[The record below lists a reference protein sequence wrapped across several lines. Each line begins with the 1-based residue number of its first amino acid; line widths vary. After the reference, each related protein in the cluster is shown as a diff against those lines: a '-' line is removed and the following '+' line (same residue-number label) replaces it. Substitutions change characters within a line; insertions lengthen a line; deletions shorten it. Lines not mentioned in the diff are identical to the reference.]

1 MTGILLILI
10 VLTLVWWW
18 GGDLLPA
25 FIHGHETPSLAGWI
39 ITVIGLVVMVLAV
52 VLILLRRAPRQL
64 DREGITAPPL
74 SQVQQ
79 VQPRQRF
86 KLDELR
92 QYLREQD
99 GWRWRRKR
107 PWLLVTGPATLA
119 EQMAP
124 GLTTQGWLCSGGA
137 VLLWGGDM
145 MQGGN
150 GQDLQAI
157 RRLRGRKPVEGLVQM
172 VDDAAGSAPDSG
184 AFSRGLRQVEQ
195 ALRWRPPF
203 YRLEISASAGAQPL
217 KQPVPVAVMSGRP
230 YTSDT
235 LTTALAGLSDELI
248 TPAMTLIAQD
258 RSQDYLL
265 RLSAWLK
272 QRGMAYLRASV
283 QAMTGGASRFSLHG
297 VVFMPLLASAG
308 SGFAYEQQAG
318 KLWQRIAGHSA
329 RLTGRP
335 DGTDGR
341 AIALWCLSGLLG
353 LWALGMVVSGVSN
366 GRLIA
371 HTQSLI
377 SASSPLTGHA
387 RLSELQR
394 QLQALGQQQVSGTP
408 WYRRFGL
415 DISGQLPPLLWPAYL
430 REARTHIVTPAQQ
443 ALENALSQA
452 TGSPP
457 VDYDRLKALLML
469 AEPAHVNDASAQAF
483 LAGQLQRVL
492 PGVPSAQLVW
502 FAAQLPTHP
511 QLRATPDEALIASTR
526 TRLADAIN
534 GTQAEEQRYQ
544 AIIRS
549 AGLNFADIRLAQ
561 LAGSD
566 ELAGVYR
573 LDGTVP
579 GAFTRE
585 AWEKSIRPAID
596 RQVKDIAEQTSWVLG
611 QQQGA
616 LSPDGLR
623 RSLTARYFTDY
634 AQAWRQA
641 LNQIQYQPSRDN
653 VPLAL
658 LADSNASPLA
668 ALMQQLYRQGL
679 AGSPDEKQEKV
690 NALLEPVF
698 GGLVAMVGGEP
709 AGREGI
715 TLRQWQS
722 EARRFADRMRSM
734 SGGDNAQALATS
746 VFKGTQIDN
755 TAATLP
761 GRIRIQLGDELAA
774 MGNALFVAP
783 FGQAWQGVMQQRI
796 VDMNTEWRQSVVAG
810 WQQQFAG
817 KYPFSRSREEVNLA
831 ELGEFIHP
839 TTGYISRFI
848 QRHLNGVLEYRNARW
863 QVSDQLPPGLAVSPA
878 FLAALNRLDNVG
890 QVLFAKGFGVAFR
903 LQPGTTKEVVQ
914 TTLFIDGVTLNY
926 FNQMPFWQDVRWPG
940 DTMVPG
946 ASLSWTSVRAG
957 ARLYADI
964 PGQWGFMRL
973 LEKAAVTP
981 AGPEQY
987 RLTWAAQDGLALSY
1001 LLHASTQQNP
1011 LTVLSLKG
1019 FRLPDA
1025 IFSSGT
1031 TAKGKPR
1038 VRP

>member
-1 MTGILLILI
+1 MTGLLLILI

-18 GGDLLPA
+18 GGDLLPV
-25 FIHGHETPSLAGWI
+25 FIHGHETPSLTGWI
-39 ITVIGLVVMVLAV
+39 ITVISLVVMVLAV
-52 VLILLRRAPRQL
+52 VLILFRRAPRQL

-74 SQVQQ
+74 SQAEQ
-79 VQPRQRF
+79 VQSRQRF
-86 KLDELR
+86 KPDELR
-92 QYLREQD
+92 HYLRQQD
-99 GWRWRRKR
+99 GWRWRCKR
-107 PWLLVTGPATLA
+107 PWLLVTGQDTLA

-137 VLLWGGDM
+137 VLLWGGDI

-150 GQDLQAI
+150 GQDLQVI
-157 RRLRGRKPVEGLVQM
+157 RRLRGRKPVDGLVQM

-184 AFSRGLRQVEQ
+184 AFSRGLRLVEQ
-195 ALRWRPPF
+195 MLRWRPPF
-203 YRLEISASAGAQPL
+203 YRLEISASDGAQPL
-217 KQPVPVAVMSGRP
+217 KQPVPAAVMSGRP
-230 YTSDT
+230 YTSDS
-235 LTTALAGLSDELI
+235 LTTALTSLSDALL

-258 RSQDYLL
+258 RQQDYLL
-265 RLSAWLK
+265 RLAVRLK
-272 QRGMAYLRASV
+272 QCGIAHLQQALRSQPA
-283 QAMTGGASRFSLHG
+283 ARLRLHG
-297 VVFMPLLASAG
+297 VVFMPLLANAG
-308 SGFAYEQQAG
+308 SGFTYEQQAG
-318 KLWQRIAGHSA
+318 KLWQRIAGHGS

-335 DGTDGR
+335 DGVDGR
-341 AIALWCLSGLLG
+341 AVARGCLSGLLG

-415 DISGQLPPLLWPAYL
+415 DISGRLPPLLWPAYL
-430 REARTHIVTPAQQ
+430 REARTHIVIPAQR
-443 ALENALSQA
+443 ALEDALSQA

-469 AEPAHVNDASAQAF
+469 AEPAHVSDAPAQAF

-492 PGVPSAQLVW
+492 PGVPSAQLAW
-502 FAAQLPTHP
+502 FAAQLPAHP
-511 QLRATPDEALIASTR
+511 ELRATPDEALIATAR

-534 GTQAEEQRYQ
+534 GTQAEESRYQ

-585 AWEKSIRPAID
+585 AWEKSIRPAIE
-596 RQVKDIAEQTSWVLG
+596 RQVKGIAEQTSWVLG

-634 AQAWRQA
+634 AQAWKQA

-653 VPLAL
+653 ASLAI

-698 GGLVAMVGGEP
+698 GGLVAMVGGQP
-709 AGREGI
+709 AGNTGI

-722 EARRFADRMRSM
+722 EAKRFADRMRSM
-734 SGGDNAQALATS
+734 SGSDNAQALASS

-761 GRIRIQLGDELAA
+761 GRIRAQLGDELAA
-774 MGNALFVAP
+774 TGSALFVAP
-783 FGQAWQGVMQQRI
+783 FGQAWQGVMRQRI
-796 VDMNTEWRQSVVAG
+796 VDMNTGWRQTVVAG
-810 WQQQFAG
+810 WQQRFAG
-817 KYPFSRSREEVNLA
+817 KYPFSSSSRDEVNLA

-839 TTGYISRFI
+839 TTGHISRFI

-914 TTLFIDGVTLNY
+914 TALFIDGVTLNY

-964 PGQWGFMRL
+964 PGQWGFIRL
-973 LEKAAVTP
+973 LEQAKVTP

-987 RLTWAAQDGLALSY
+987 RLTWGAQDGLALNW
-1001 LLHASTQQNP
+1001 LLDTRENQNP

-1025 IFSSGT
+1025 VFSSGT
-1031 TAKGKPR
+1031 TATGKPR